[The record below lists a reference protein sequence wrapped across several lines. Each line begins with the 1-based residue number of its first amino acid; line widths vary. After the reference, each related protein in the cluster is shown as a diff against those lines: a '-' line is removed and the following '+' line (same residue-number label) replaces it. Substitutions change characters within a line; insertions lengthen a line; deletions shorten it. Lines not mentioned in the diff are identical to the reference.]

1 MPSSRA
7 SIHKAGLLVL
17 KAISAAI
24 RVQTLNLLLE
34 SGPMSYT
41 EIMNALKLDATRDA
55 GRFAYHL
62 KSLLK
67 TDLIEPDVE
76 TKKYHLTDLGRH
88 VIEITDEIDDRTH
101 KRRKMLVRTSHLSI
115 EEFDRNKI
123 IESLIIEANV
133 PTDIAQR
140 VARET
145 EKRLQQFKTK
155 YITAPLI
162 REIVN
167 TILLE
172 KHYEEYRHN
181 LTRLG
186 LPVHEVAR
194 LVNAPTSH
202 PEVIHK
208 TAGSAV
214 IEEYTLM
221 SILPRNISDAYLSG
235 SLHIHNLGQWI
246 LKPNEIVHSIPFI
259 LGSNEPNTLD
269 AALHLTT
276 NIIRNTA
283 LEINGQQIL
292 DNFNVHFAKSAKDSS
307 PTEIKG
313 VLRHFINDIN
323 QRIPTPTTITLD
335 YSSQPG
341 ISDSEETQSL
351 AISLLET
358 LAEESSKRPLQNP
371 KIIVKYRYESLSED
385 QEPLLYEAHKLAAG
399 SNLVYFANLGSE
411 KSINITYS
419 ASGLRLADEWQKDQ
433 DIDIQRTGNLDVI
446 FINLPRASFEARG
459 NEEKF
464 FELLDDVLEIAMNAL
479 EIKYKAIKERMNKK
493 LLPCL
498 SQEANGDCYFRLD
511 NATRTI
517 ASIGLDEATQNLLGA
532 RATKDPSAFFSLKK
546 KILEHIYVYGKK
558 HTKRPRNRLATAVV
572 PCETASRR
580 FAKLD
585 AEEYGW
591 SIVKPQGTKE
601 IPFYSNIN
609 IFSLSEKNNLELE
622 EQAHQLTSGGHLAL
636 LETEDE
642 QLSVELLLTKTRQIG
657 MSKIGLFAYNLIFAF
672 CSNCRTTFRG
682 TRKKC
687 PNCQST
693 NTEILSH
700 F

>member
-1 MPSSRA
+1 MPSSRL

-34 SGPMSYT
+34 NGPMSYT

-62 KSLLK
+62 KTLLK

-101 KRRKMLVRTSHLSI
+101 KRRKMLVRTSHFSI

-194 LVNAPTSH
+194 LISAPTSH
-202 PEVIHK
+202 PEVVHK
-208 TAGSAV
+208 AAGSAV

-221 SILPRNISDAYLSG
+221 NILPRNISDAHLSG
-235 SLHIHNLGQWI
+235 SIHIHNLGQWI
-246 LKPNEIVHSIPFI
+246 LKPNEIVHSIPSI
-259 LGSNEPNTLD
+259 LGSIESNTLD
-269 AALHLTT
+269 SALHLTA

-283 LEINGQQIL
+283 LEIVGQQIL
-292 DNFNVHFAKSAKDSS
+292 DNFNVYFAKCAKDT
-307 PTEIKG
+307 PPNKVKG
-313 VLRHFINDIN
+313 LLRHFINNIN

-341 ISDSEETQSL
+341 IADSEKTRSL

-358 LAEESSKRPLQNP
+358 LAEESLKRPLQNP
-371 KIIVKYRYESLSED
+371 KIILKYRYESLSKD
-385 QEPLLYEAHKLAAG
+385 QESSLYEAHKLAAR
-399 SNLVYFANLGSE
+399 SNLVYFANLGAE
-411 KSINITYS
+411 KTTNVTYS
-419 ASGLRLADEWQKDQ
+419 ASGLRLADEWQKDRDLDVHQ
-433 DIDIQRTGNLDVI
+433 AGNLDII
-446 FINLPRASFEARG
+446 FINLPRVSFEAKG

-464 FELLDDVLEIAMNAL
+464 FELLDDPLEMAVHAL
-479 EIKYKAIKERMNKK
+479 KIKYKVIKERMSKK

-498 SQEANGDCYFRLD
+498 SQESNGNLYFRLD

-517 ASIGLDEATQNLLGA
+517 GSIGLDEATQSLLGSRVA
-532 RATKDPSAFFSLKK
+532 KDPSGFFSLRK
-546 KILEHIYVYGKK
+546 KILEHICGYVKK
-558 HTKRPRNRLATAVV
+558 HTKKPRNRLATAVV
-572 PCETASRR
+572 PCKIASRR

-591 SIVKPQGTKE
+591 GIVKPQGTKE
-601 IPFYSNIN
+601 TPFYSNIN
-609 IFSLSEKNNLELE
+609 IFSLSEKDNLELE
-622 EQAHQLTSGGHLAL
+622 EQAHRLTSGGHLAL
-636 LETEDE
+636 LETEGE
-642 QLSVELLLTKTRQIG
+642 QLSVELLLAMTEQISS
-657 MSKIGLFAYNLIFAF
+657 SKIGLFAYNLIFAH
-672 CSNCRTTFRG
+672 CNNCRTTFRG
-682 TRKKC
+682 TGKKC

-693 NTEILSH
+693 NAETLSH